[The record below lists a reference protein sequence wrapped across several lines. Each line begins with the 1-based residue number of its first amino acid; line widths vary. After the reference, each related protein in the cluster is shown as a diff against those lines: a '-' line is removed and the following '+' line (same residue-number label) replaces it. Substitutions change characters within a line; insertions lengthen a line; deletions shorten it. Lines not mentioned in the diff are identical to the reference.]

1 MDDVRVALEELKE
14 ESESRRLPEVATAP
28 ARHDLAAGGRAHH
41 CPGAVGHRAVAH
53 DKAHHGVSCAGN
65 HVRHRP
71 CSVLRST
78 YCSHSALAGGRRS
91 ARLRHGGAEVLER
104 TNGTVR
110 LWPSTLYGS
119 LKRLISDGLIEES
132 DERPARE
139 LDDARRR
146 YYRLTRLGRTV
157 LDLECERLQAMVR
170 MVQRKRKQEA
180 Y

>member
-1 MDDVRVALEELKE
+1 M
-14 ESESRRLPEVATAP
+14 SRDPQGFLPLHNNWFHILLSLV
-28 ARHDLAAGGRAHH
+28 
-41 CPGAVGHRAVAH
+41 GA
-53 DKAHHGVSCAGN
+53 DQHGYGIMQ
-65 HVRHRP
+65 
-71 CSVLRST
+71 
-78 YCSHSALAGGRRS
+78 
-91 ARLRHGGAEVLER
+91 EVLER

-110 LWPSTLYGS
+110 LWPATLYGS

-132 DERPARE
+132 DERPVAE

-170 MVQRKRKQEA
+170 MVQRRRKQEA